1 MKGEIIMKKIWTEEE
16 LNKLDNEELAELL
29 DEICEYELHYS
40 EEEIDELFE
49 DILDTREDSFD
60 RKGII
65 NWILTL
71 TKEE

>member
-1 MKGEIIMKKIWTEEE
+1 MKKIWTEEE

-40 EEEIDELFE
+40 EEEMDELFE

-65 NWILTL
+65 SWILTL
-71 TKEE
+71 TKEAENG

>member
-1 MKGEIIMKKIWTEEE
+1 MKKIWTEEE